1 MLTPDAKTPP
11 VTETPV
17 TPDLLQTLE
26 ILTELV
32 VKTVGQQLGESSIP
46 LVLLSVEEPVGD
58 LVLARVLHDGHDL
71 LDFLFSQFS
80 CPLADIDI
88 SFLADLGGETLAHP
102 LDAGESK
109 GDVPLAID
117 VGVKDTQDVLEF
129 FWEYQSSHDF
139 I

>member
-32 VKTVGQQLGESSIP
+32 VKTVGQQLGESSVP

-58 LVLARVLHDGHDL
+58 LVLARVLNTHKHY
-71 LDFLFSQFS
+71 
-80 CPLADIDI
+80 
-88 SFLADLGGETLAHP
+88 
-102 LDAGESK
+102 
-109 GDVPLAID
+109 V
-117 VGVKDTQDVLEF
+117 
-129 FWEYQSSHDF
+129 
-139 I
+139 